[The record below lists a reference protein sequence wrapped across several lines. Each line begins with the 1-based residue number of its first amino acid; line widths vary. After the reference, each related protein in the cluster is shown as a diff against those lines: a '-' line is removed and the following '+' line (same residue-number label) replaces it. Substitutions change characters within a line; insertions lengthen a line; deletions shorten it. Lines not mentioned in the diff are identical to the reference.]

1 MVGVLV
7 RGHCVVI
14 RNGGDAGAD
23 ESGHAAGG
31 AARLLR
37 TPPAQTPQVQ
47 ERHFPQ
53 LPRLQTRET
62 RLGLLRTSG
71 VRNSAQLHCCGC
83 RRVTY
88 KHLTCVNAY

>member
-1 MVGVLV
+1 MMYRWCFTVGSL
-7 RGHCVVI
+7 CCVI

-37 TPPAQTPQVQ
+37 TPPAQIPQVQ

-53 LPRLQTRET
+53 HPRLQTRET
-62 RLGLLRTSG
+62 RLGLLRTPG
-71 VRNSAQLHCCGC
+71 VRHTARASAHSVALVQM
-83 RRVTY
+83 
-88 KHLTCVNAY
+88 